1 MEINSY
7 FLQKLKGVE
16 LGLAVES
23 FSGDRKT
30 SDVKVGDLT
39 PRSKSVNVIAKVISK
54 GEVKK
59 VTSNR
64 DGSSHIVCDA
74 LIGDETGCI
83 YLTLWDENVSK
94 VNEGETI
101 SIENGYISFFKGSMR
116 LNIGRYGRLESAKEE
131 LTCEVNT
138 ENNLS
143 DKVYEMQ
150 RRQFGRGKREYSP
163 RGRKSRYKQRRR

>member
-1 MEINSY
+1 MAI
-7 FLQKLKGVE
+7 
-16 LGLAVES
+16 ES

-39 PRSKSVNVIAKVISK
+39 PRSKAVNVIAKVISK

-59 VTSNR
+59 VTSSR
-64 DGSSHIVCDA
+64 DGSSHSVCDA

-83 YLTLWDENVSK
+83 YLTLWDENIAK

-101 SIENGYISFFKGSMR
+101 SIENGYISLFRGSMR
-116 LNIGRYGRLESAKEE
+116 LNIGRYGRLELAKEE
-131 LTCEVNT
+131 LTYEVNT

-143 DKVYEMQ
+143 NKVYEVQ
-150 RRQFGRGKREYSP
+150 KRP
-163 RGRKSRYKQRRR
+163 FRKSRREFNTRGRRSGYKQRRS

>member
-1 MEINSY
+1 MPT

-16 LGLAVES
+16 LGLAIEG

-39 PRSKSVNVIAKVISK
+39 PRSRAVNVTAKVISK
-54 GEVKK
+54 GEVRR

-64 DGSSHIVCDA
+64 DGSSHSVCDA

-83 YLTLWDENVSK
+83 YLTLWDENIAK

-101 SIENGYISFFKGSMR
+101 SIENGYISLFRGSMR
-116 LNIGRYGRLESAKEE
+116 LNIGRYGRLELAKEE

-143 DKVYEMQ
+143 NKVYEVQ
-150 RRQFGRGKREYSP
+150 RRPFGRGRREFNT
-163 RGRKSRYKQRRR
+163 RGRRSGYKQRRS